1 MIRLSV
7 LFRIAAAALF
17 VSAPA
22 ALPAATPPTESLGK
36 AILLRPLT
44 LLKVEDMEFGGL
56 TVTAGGTA
64 VMNPATNTMTTTGG
78 VIAMSGTRHA
88 ALFAGAASGGA
99 VVNIKI
105 PKNPINLTRVGGT
118 ETMTLSN
125 FTMDGPTKRTMAKS
139 GSFQF
144 RVGGTLTVAA
154 NQVPGDYVGTF
165 DVTAQYP

>member
-1 MIRLSV
+1 MIRLMA
-7 LFRIAAAALF
+7 FRRIVAAALF
-17 VSAPA
+17 MSASA
-22 ALPAATPPTESLGK
+22 ALPAATPPTEANGT

-44 LLKVEDMEFGGL
+44 LLKVDDMEFGGL
-56 TVTAGGTA
+56 TVAAAGTA
-64 VMNPATNTMTTTGG
+64 VIDPATNVMTTTGG
-78 VIAMSGTRHA
+78 VIAMTGTRHA

-105 PKNPINLTRVGGT
+105 PKNPISLTRVGGT

-125 FTMDGPTKRTMAKS
+125 FTLDGPTKRVMAKS
-139 GSFQF
+139 GSYQF